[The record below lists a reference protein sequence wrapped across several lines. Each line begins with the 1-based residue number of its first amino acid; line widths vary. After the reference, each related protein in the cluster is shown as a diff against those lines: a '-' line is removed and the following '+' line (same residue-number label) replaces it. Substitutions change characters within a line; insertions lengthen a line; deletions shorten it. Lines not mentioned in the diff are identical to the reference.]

1 MPTKDSALLYQKSLT
16 GMILSS
22 FKGLQKKDLRSGTHK
37 FISHFESITKVRLL
51 PFHTHIDTHT
61 HTEPCH
67 GYIEKDKTEPFPIP
81 TD

>member
-1 MPTKDSALLYQKSLT
+1 
-16 GMILSS
+16 MIVSS

-51 PFHTHIDTHT
+51 LFHTYTHIDSHT
-61 HTEPCH
+61 HTLNRLMATESPALL
-67 GYIEKDKTEPFPIP
+67 YIEKEKIEE

>member
-1 MPTKDSALLYQKSLT
+1 
-16 GMILSS
+16 MILSS

-61 HTEPCH
+61 HTLNRVMATESPALL
-67 GYIEKDKTEPFPIP
+67 YIEKEKIEQ